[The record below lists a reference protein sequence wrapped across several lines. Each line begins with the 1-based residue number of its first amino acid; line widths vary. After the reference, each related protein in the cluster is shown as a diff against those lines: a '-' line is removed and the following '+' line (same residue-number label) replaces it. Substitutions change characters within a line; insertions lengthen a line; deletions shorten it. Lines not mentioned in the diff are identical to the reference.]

1 MILYFSASG
10 NSRWCARRLA
20 ELLGDKA
27 VSVLEFSPEEIDMS
41 GETLGFVFPV
51 YSWGVTPLV
60 TQYIHSL
67 NEAFLRRAAE
77 AHIWMVATCGDDV
90 AYAPEM
96 IKDALADVGL
106 SLSSGWSLQMPN
118 TYVLL
123 PGFDVDSKDVE
134 DRKLQEAELR
144 IEQIAKKISSRVPQE
159 SYVRGGMPWIKSKV
173 VFPLF
178 VKMGITPSKWHAD
191 DSCVGC
197 GRCAAI
203 CPMSNIEMRNT
214 EEGRMPEWGKECIS
228 CLACYHVCPR
238 HAVQYGRITRGKG
251 QYLHP

>member
-10 NSRWCARRLA
+10 NSRWAARRLA

-27 VSVLEFSPEEIDMS
+27 LSVLEISPEEIEMS

-60 TQYIHSL
+60 TQYIRSL
-67 NEAFLRRAAE
+67 NGVFIRRAAE

-96 IKDALADVGL
+96 LKDALADVGL
-106 SLSSGWSLQMPN
+106 HLSSGWSLQMPN

-134 DRKLQEAELR
+134 DRKLQEAERR
-144 IEQIAKKISSRVPQE
+144 IERIAQKISSRVPQE

-178 VKMGITPSKWHAD
+178 VKMGISPSRWHAG